1 MFETL
6 QNIDERWLLLIN
18 QHYSPVLDYL
28 MIFSTGT
35 LSWLPLYILL
45 LYLIIRKFRMKA
57 ILILLMV
64 ALTVTLTDQLSVHLF
79 KEVFLRLR
87 PCHHPDL
94 QDSIRTIIGCGG
106 KYGFVSSHAANSVGL
121 VTFLLLVFRPMNMI
135 LALFLI
141 VYVLLNMVSRVYLGV
156 HYPFDVLGG
165 AFLGIICGLTTSH
178 LTKFLISKF

>member
-1 MFETL
+1 MFEIL
-6 QNIDERWLLLIN
+6 QNIDEYWLLLIN

-106 KYGFVSSHAANSVGL
+106 KY
-121 VTFLLLVFRPMNMI
+121 VTFLLLAFRPMNMI

-165 AFLGIICGLTTSH
+165 AFLGIVCGLITSH
-178 LTKFLISKF
+178 LTKFLMSKF